1 MLGRVDI
8 FYFFVGEEDPVEELI
23 SFPLEVGGKWE
34 FKVFKFGYFV
44 DNADECWIGHLI
56 ILVLLMNQGEKVLQL
71 ELLNLWTEDEVDKC
85 EEDRLYIVVI
95 DEFKRL
101 KLWDFIRV

>member
-1 MLGRVDI
+1 
-8 FYFFVGEEDPVEELI
+8 
-23 SFPLEVGGKWE
+23 
-34 FKVFKFGYFV
+34 
-44 DNADECWIGHLI
+44 
-56 ILVLLMNQGEKVLQL
+56 MNQGQKVLQL
-71 ELLNLWTEDEVDKC
+71 GLLNLWTEDEVDKC